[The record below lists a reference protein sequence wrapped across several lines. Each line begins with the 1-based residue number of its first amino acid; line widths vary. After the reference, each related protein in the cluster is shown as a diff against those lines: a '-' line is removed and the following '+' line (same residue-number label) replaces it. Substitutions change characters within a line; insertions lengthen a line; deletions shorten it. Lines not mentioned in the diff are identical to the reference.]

1 MLFLGKKRKISQDD
15 LYVAKLYPNTNF
27 NGDPF
32 LGCGR
37 YYTQDNIY
45 RTLMYFDISSL
56 PSNIFIDKAILRLYV
71 KINIVSN
78 ITKPITIHNLLQ
90 PFDKYTVTYSNQ
102 PSFEDNPYATL
113 NINSEINQFVEVD
126 IKNLLIKWYNSPT
139 LNYGMLM
146 KGLETQASFVGFS
159 STFDNDDTK
168 FPNLEI
174 YYGYHEGLSEYPP
187 ETIELL
193 SADNFAN
200 SSAIPLGP
208 NIGTFAI
215 ENQGL
220 GAISVRIQLSSDN
233 INWIDNKPPYTSD
246 YILLKDDNIILTT
259 TAYMS
264 YARILITHAENYPV
278 EDATV
283 TIYKTIKV

>member
-1 MLFLGKKRKISQDD
+1 MSFVGNVEKIPQAD
-15 LYVAKLYPNTNF
+15 LYVAKLYPDTNF
-27 NGDPF
+27 NGNDL

-37 YYTQDNIY
+37 YYTENNIY

-56 PSNIFIDKAILRLYV
+56 PSNIFIDEAILKLYV
-71 KINIVSN
+71 KINIIDN
-78 ITKPITIHNLLQ
+78 ITKPITIHNLLES
-90 PFDKYTVTYSNQ
+90 FDKNTVTYSNQ
-102 PSFEDNPYATL
+102 PSFEDNPYETL
-113 NINSEINQFVEVD
+113 NINAEIDQFVEVD
-126 IKNLLIKWYNSPT
+126 ITDLLIEWYNSPT

-146 KGLETQASFVGFS
+146 KGLETEASFVGFS
-159 STFDNDDTK
+159 STFDNDATK

-174 YYGYHEGLSEYPP
+174 YYGYYEGLSEYPS
-187 ETIELL
+187 ETVELL
-193 SADNFAN
+193 ASDDSVI

-215 ENQGL
+215 ENQGS
-220 GAISVRIQLSSDN
+220 GTISVRIQLSSNN

-246 YILLKDDNIILTT
+246 YILLEDDNIILTT

-264 YARILITHAENYPV
+264 YARILITHAENYPI

>member
-1 MLFLGKKRKISQDD
+1 MSFVGNVEKIPQAD
-15 LYVAKLYPNTNF
+15 LYVAKLYPDTNF
-27 NGDPF
+27 NGNDL

-37 YYTQDNIY
+37 YYTENNIY

-56 PSNIFIDKAILRLYV
+56 PSNIFIDEAILKLYV
-71 KINIVSN
+71 KINIVDN
-78 ITKPITIHNLLQ
+78 ITKPITIHNLLES
-90 PFDKYTVTYSNQ
+90 FDKNTVTYSNQ
-102 PSFEDNPYATL
+102 PSFEDNPYETL
-113 NINSEINQFVEVD
+113 NINAEIDQFVEVD
-126 IKNLLIKWYNSPT
+126 ITDLLIEWYNSPT

-146 KGLETQASFVGFS
+146 KGLETEASFVGFS
-159 STFDNDDTK
+159 STFDNDGTK

-174 YYGYHEGLSEYPP
+174 YYGYYEGLSEYPS
-187 ETIELL
+187 ETVELL
-193 SADNFAN
+193 ASDDSVN

-215 ENQGL
+215 ENQGP
-220 GAISVRIQLSSDN
+220 GAISVRIQLSSNN

-246 YILLKDDNIILTT
+246 YILLEDDNIILTT

-264 YARILITHAENYPV
+264 YARILITHAENFSI

>member
-1 MLFLGKKRKISQDD
+1 MSFVGKERKIPQDD

-27 NGDPF
+27 NGSDL

-37 YYTQDNIY
+37 YYTQDNLY

-56 PSNIFIDKAILRLYV
+56 PSNIFIDKAILKLYV
-71 KINIVSN
+71 KINIASN

-90 PFDKYTVTYSNQ
+90 PFDENTVTYSNQ
-102 PSFEDNPYATL
+102 PPFENAPHATL
-113 NINSEINQFVEVD
+113 NINAEINQFVEVD
-126 IKNLLIKWYNSPT
+126 IKDLLIEWYNSPA

-146 KGLETQASFVGFS
+146 KGLETQTSFVGFS

-174 YYGYHEGLSEYPP
+174 YYGYYEGLSEYPP

-193 SADNFAN
+193 ASDDSVN

-215 ENQGL
+215 ENHGS

-264 YARILITHAENYPV
+264 YARILITHAESYPV

>member
-1 MLFLGKKRKISQDD
+1 MAFVADVRKIPQSD

-27 NGDPF
+27 NGDPS

-56 PSNIFIDKAILRLYV
+56 PSNIFIDKAILKLYV
-71 KINIVSN
+71 KINIVNN
-78 ITKPITIHNLLQ
+78 IIKPITIHNLLQ
-90 PFDKYTVTYSNQ
+90 SFDKNTVTYSNQ

-113 NINSEINQFVEVD
+113 NINAELNQFVEVD
-126 IKNLLIKWYNSPT
+126 ITNLLTEWYNSPA

-146 KGLETQASFVGFS
+146 KGLETQTSFVGFS

-174 YYGYHEGLSEYPP
+174 YYGYYEGLSEYPP
-187 ETIELL
+187 EMIELL
-193 SADNFAN
+193 ELDDSVN

-215 ENQGL
+215 ENHGS
-220 GAISVRIQLSSDN
+220 GAISVRIQLSFDN

-246 YILLKDDNIILTT
+246 YILLKDENMILTT

-264 YARILITHAENYPV
+264 YARILITHAESYPV